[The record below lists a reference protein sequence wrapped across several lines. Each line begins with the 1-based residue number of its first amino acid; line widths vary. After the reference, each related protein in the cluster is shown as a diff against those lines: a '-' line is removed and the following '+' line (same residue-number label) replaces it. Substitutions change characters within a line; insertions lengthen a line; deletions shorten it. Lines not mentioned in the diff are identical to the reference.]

1 MADTPLP
8 RVNDFRVVGGKYL
21 HNNEEVSQEEY
32 GRRQAAADKAI
43 KDFKE
48 APTPG
53 FEDLEADMR
62 GFKERAAARRQ
73 AAGKKAGGTVKSAS
87 SRGDGIAQ
95 RGKTKGRMV

>member
-8 RVNDFRVVGGKYL
+8 AINHFRVVDGKYT

-32 GRRQAAADKAI
+32 RRRQAAADKAI

-53 FEDLEADMR
+53 FEDMDADMK
-62 GFKERAAARRQ
+62 GFRERAEARRK
-73 AAGKKAGGTVKSAS
+73 AAGKKAGGAIKSAS
-87 SRGDGIAQ
+87 SRADGVAQ

>member
-8 RVNDFRVVGGKYL
+8 AINHFRVVDGKYT

-32 GRRQAAADKAI
+32 RRRQAAADKAI

-53 FEDLEADMR
+53 FEDLENWATEA
-62 GFKERAAARRQ
+62 KARAAARRQ
-73 AAGKKAGGTVKSAS
+73 AAGKKAGGAVKSAS
-87 SRGDGIAQ
+87 ARADGIAI
-95 RGKTKGRMV
+95 RGKTRA